1 MQRILLVL
9 CVLVLAGTGGFAY
22 LRSKTAHLLRLD
34 AIAVASEWSH
44 YLVRTTP
51 EILLILAGELPSPWT
66 LAAYRYAE
74 KLSRV
79 RAFEIHDRHGRLRM
93 RFADGQPI
101 EVSGEIVPVAT
112 LAQSQDIPLVARQP
126 GAGDRARV
134 TLPLTVGE
142 PVVGYLTASVD
153 QDGLKSTYLS
163 EAVQTAI
170 SVAVLLL
177 LAAMMLHAGLGLQKR
192 KSAAQIRYLARN
204 NSLTGLPN
212 RQAFIEA
219 LDDILARDAARGRET
234 AVMLVDIDHFMQIND
249 ALGQEGGDHVLSA
262 VAQRLA
268 TGVSGGVVARLGG
281 DTFGVIISGEAVTSE
296 AERMGGRIVELLA
309 RTVEWKS
316 ERAQPFPASGRRC
329 RRPMAGRPRS

>member
-51 EILLILAGELPSPWT
+51 EFLLILAGELPSPST

-101 EVSGEIVPVAT
+101 EVSSEIVPVAT

-142 PVVGYLTASVD
+142 PCGR
-153 QDGLKSTYLS
+153 LS
-163 EAVQTAI
+163 DR
-170 SVAVLLL
+170 
-177 LAAMMLHAGLGLQKR
+177 LGR
-192 KSAAQIRYLARN
+192 PGRAQIHLSVGGGA
-204 NSLTGLPN
+204 N
-212 RQAFIEA
+212 RH
-219 LDDILARDAARGRET
+219 LRR
-234 AVMLVDIDHFMQIND
+234 
-249 ALGQEGGDHVLSA
+249 
-262 VAQRLA
+262 
-268 TGVSGGVVARLGG
+268 
-281 DTFGVIISGEAVTSE
+281 
-296 AERMGGRIVELLA
+296 
-309 RTVEWKS
+309 
-316 ERAQPFPASGRRC
+316 RACCCSPQ
-329 RRPMAGRPRS
+329 